1 MPPRRQP
8 AAEADVR
15 PEEVPL
21 PPDVPARNTRG
32 ATANSEPAPDPAL
45 PNLPD
50 ENLEEDPELKK
61 MATVLATAI
70 ESAFRI
76 SGTGESTVRHRAP
89 EAFSG
94 TDPHKLRNFLAQCE
108 LNFLASPN
116 KFKTDQ
122 KKVLYAFSYL
132 SDGALEWFEQKF
144 ADYKNSDEG
153 NSASQAG
160 GSQDSEDDEEEAA
173 AYITAMR
180 HIRSGAKF
188 RRHTWVTSWEAFVY
202 EISTNFGPADD
213 EGDAERQLT
222 SLSMSSDKHI
232 IWYNLRF
239 NRYSARTSWDDRAL
253 SFRYYEGLPE
263 RLQDA
268 ITSEGKPRILSAMKA
283 MALKWD
289 QRYWERQGEKRRNS
303 EKEKKPQ
310 KSSSSSSTY
319 NSSTFQNNSAS
330 TSSFSNSA
338 RNNRTQRSSTPRNH
352 NSAPS
357 ASSASASSAS
367 TNSLSDK
374 LGSDG
379 KLTAAER
386 TRRVAMNL
394 CLFCGLP
401 GHRAKDCRKAMKA
414 RASKADA
421 PKPSSEGTSGKA

>member
-1 MPPRRQP
+1 
-8 AAEADVR
+8 
-15 PEEVPL
+15 
-21 PPDVPARNTRG
+21 
-32 ATANSEPAPDPAL
+32 
-45 PNLPD
+45 
-50 ENLEEDPELKK
+50 

-222 SLSMSSDKHI
+222 SLSLSE
-232 IWYNLRF
+232 
-239 NRYSARTSWDDRAL
+239 WDDRAL

-268 ITSEGKPRILSAMKA
+268 ITSEGKPRSLSAMKA

-310 KSSSSSSTY
+310 KSSSSSTF

-338 RNNRTQRSSTPRNH
+338 RNNRT
-352 NSAPS
+352 
-357 ASSASASSAS
+357 
-367 TNSLSDK
+367 
-374 LGSDG
+374 
-379 KLTAAER
+379 
-386 TRRVAMNL
+386 
-394 CLFCGLP
+394 
-401 GHRAKDCRKAMKA
+401 
-414 RASKADA
+414 
-421 PKPSSEGTSGKA
+421 